1 MELWFSEM
9 QSENIKMSYRIK
21 NVLHT
26 EKTKFQNLAV
36 YETEEFGRMLVLDDV
51 VQLTMKDEFVY
62 HEMIAHV
69 PLFTHGNPERVL
81 IIGGGDGGTLREVLK
96 HPVKEAHLVD
106 IDEKVIE
113 ASKNFFPELN
123 VAFKDPRAKVLCEDG
138 IAYVKR
144 FKNYYDVIIVDSTD
158 PVGPAVGLFRSDF
171 YRDIFNALTEKGI
184 FVAQTESP
192 FFYEGLI
199 KEVYNC
205 VSEIFP
211 YTALYTAVVPT
222 YPGAL
227 WTFVM
232 GSKQVDPHKVDLP
245 QECGFKTKYYSP
257 KVHRACLQ
265 LPPFIKEII
274 KK

>member
-26 EKTKFQNLAV
+26 EKTKYQNLAV

-123 VAFKDPRAKVLCEDG
+123 VSFKDPRAKVLCEDG

-211 YTALYTAVVPT
+211 NTALYTAVVPT

-232 GSKQVDPHKVDLP
+232 GSKQVDPQKVDLP